1 MMNINVTRSSLPPF
15 EEYIKKIK
23 GLWES
28 GWLTNCGVLH
38 QELEERLSS
47 YLKTN
52 VSLFTNGHLALYNA
66 IKAMNLTGEVITTP
80 FTFISTTHAIV
91 QNGLTPVFCD
101 INPIDYTIDTTKIE
115 KLITNKTSAIVAVHV
130 YGNICNV
137 LKIKEIAKK
146 YNLKVIYDAA
156 HAFGEKYN
164 KNPIGNFGD
173 ISAISFHATKVF
185 HTIEG
190 GAILYKDSQLK
201 DKLCSLR
208 NFGFINS
215 EKCEEIAM
223 NAKMSEFHAAMGL
236 CNLDYIDNQIEKR
249 KRLVSRYQENLDNVF
264 GIKSWHKQENV
275 DSNYIYFPIIVNKEE
290 FGLSRDELIELLKDN
305 NINARKYFYP
315 LTCDFECY
323 KKYSADVPIAR
334 NISNNILTLPL
345 YADLE
350 IEQVDKICNI
360 IKSRRKKND

>member
-1 MMNINVTRSSLPPF
+1 MNKINVTRSSMPPF
-15 EEYIKKIK
+15 EEYINKIK
-23 GLWES
+23 PLWES
-28 GWLTNCGVLH
+28 RWLTNSGTLH
-38 QELEERLSS
+38 QELEEKLSN

-52 VSLFTNGHLALYNA
+52 VLLFTNGHLALYNA

-91 QNGLTPVFCD
+91 QNGLIPVFCD

-137 LKIKEIAKK
+137 QKIEEIAKK
-146 YNLKVIYDAA
+146 HNLKVIYDAA

-164 KNPIGNFGD
+164 KKPIGNFGD
-173 ISAISFHATKVF
+173 ISAMSFHATKVF

-190 GAILYKDSQLK
+190 GAVLYKDNSLK
-201 DKLCSLR
+201 KRLSSLR
-208 NFGFINS
+208 NFGLTIS
-215 EKCEEIAM
+215 EECEEIAM

-236 CNLDYIDNQIEKR
+236 CNLEYIDNQIEKR
-249 KRLVSRYQENLDNVF
+249 AQLVSRYQENLDNVS
-264 GIKSWHKQENV
+264 GIKCWNKQENV

-290 FGLSRDELIELLKDN
+290 YGLSRDELIELLKDN

-323 KKYSADVPIAR
+323 KKYNANVPVAK
-334 NISNNILTLPL
+334 NISNSVLTLPL

-360 IKSRRKKND
+360 IKCRRKKK